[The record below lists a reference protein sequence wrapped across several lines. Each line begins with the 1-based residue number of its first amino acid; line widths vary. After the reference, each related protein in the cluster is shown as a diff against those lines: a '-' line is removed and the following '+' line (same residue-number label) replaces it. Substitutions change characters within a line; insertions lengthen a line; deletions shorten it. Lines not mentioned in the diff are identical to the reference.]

1 MNQLK
6 KWGFSEQWWRGE
18 RGEYW
23 VLAQTI
29 LSIGFILLPVY
40 PAVILDN
47 LPPIWQYLRWGLMGV
62 CGLISIVFFLTGS
75 VELGTNLTPLPHPKT
90 DGNLVTTGIYRIVRH
105 PLYSG
110 VIFIAI
116 AYSGWQWSLVHGIGA
131 MVFLIFFDL
140 KARKEEIWLKHKF
153 PDFRQLKYRQKH
165 KS

>member
-47 LPPIWQYLRWGLMGV
+47 LPPIWQYFRWGLMGV

-75 VELGTNLTPLPHPKT
+75 VKLGTNLTPLLHPKT

-110 VIFIAI
+110 VVFIAI
-116 AYSGWQWSLVHGIGA
+116 AYSSWQWSLVHGIGA

-140 KARKEEIWLKHKF
+140 KARKEEILTDGHKWV
-153 PDFRQLKYRQKH
+153 KA
-165 KS
+165 

>member
-90 DGNLVTTGIYRIVRH
+90 DGNLDW
-105 PLYSG
+105 
-110 VIFIAI
+110 
-116 AYSGWQWSLVHGIGA
+116 AYWTSL
-131 MVFLIFFDL
+131 
-140 KARKEEIWLKHKF
+140 RKPSFSISAL
-153 PDFRQLKYRQKH
+153 RNSCRRY
-165 KS
+165 